1 MIIRIVSAPIRATAG
16 FVDHVR
22 ARLDL
27 ALDRFAGRVDEVLV
41 RVRDVNGP
49 RGARHGPDKQCVI
62 QAVVR
67 GVEPITVEER
77 GEDFYAVADGAVHKL
92 KRAVSHRIDRSR
104 RH

>member
-1 MIIRIVSAPIRATAG
+1 MIIRVVSAPIRATAG

-22 ARLDL
+22 SRLDL
-27 ALDRFAGRVDEVLV
+27 ALDRFADRVDKVLV
-41 RVRDVNGP
+41 RVRGVNGA
-49 RGARHGPDKQCVI
+49 RGPGRGPDKKCTI

-67 GVEPITVEER
+67 GVDPITVEVR